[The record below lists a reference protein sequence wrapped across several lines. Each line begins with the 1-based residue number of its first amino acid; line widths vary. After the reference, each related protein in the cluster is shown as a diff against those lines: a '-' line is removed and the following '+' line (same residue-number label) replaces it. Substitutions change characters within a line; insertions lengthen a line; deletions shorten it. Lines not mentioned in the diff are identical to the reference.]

1 MEQQSV
7 IAEFDRQTEILD
19 RDDVRR
25 LFQVDASSLK
35 GMISYLREHISD
47 FSLRVDAVIPCCIVI
62 KKTPFPTAELMSRIE
77 VKGANGVVEMTPV
90 APEDFKPISRVEL
103 PNRDAYLLLNVDTG
117 RDSLNVSPESS
128 LVSILDSGRT
138 PLTLEE
144 GVMLTFFYPELLTN
158 KKKYNCI
165 QMPGSRIKDDQRV
178 PSIWLS
184 KGAPRL
190 GWCWDRN
197 PHTWLGSASAEI
209 RVSE

>member
-1 MEQQSV
+1 MGQQSV
-7 IAEFDRQTEILD
+7 IGEFDRQVEILV
-19 RDDVRR
+19 RDDVQR
-25 LFQVDASSLK
+25 LFQIDANSLK
-35 GMISYLREHISD
+35 GMLSHLREQISD
-47 FSLRVDAVIPCCIVI
+47 ISVGVDAVIPCCIVI
-62 KKTPFPTAELMSRIE
+62 NKTPFPTTELMSRIHA
-77 VKGANGVVEMTPV
+77 KGADGVVEMTPV
-90 APEDFKPISRVEL
+90 VPEDFKAIGRVEI
-103 PNRDAYLLLNVDTG
+103 PKRDVYLLLNIDTG
-117 RDSLNVSPESS
+117 RDTLNVSPEKS

-178 PSIWLS
+178 PSIWFS

-197 PHTWLGSASAEI
+197 PHTWLGSASAETRI
-209 RVSE
+209 